1 MRISTA
7 RMPTITSSGLI
18 SLLEDAAHVSTS
30 CFDTSETDYDPDINR
45 SPIARAY
52 GQILDTMVAGLN
64 DLPDYYF
71 HDPMMED
78 CTWAAKLVFEH
89 PTCLNSIDYYGWPHG
104 QFKDALRKALND
116 HSLDSASCR
125 QIITPKPLCEAK
137 ECVFDQVGK
146 QVEVSEEC
154 IDSSE
159 ILGFKGT
166 VDMKKLFDTDKRNCR
181 VLSAGI
187 SDLGFCEVGA
197 FHCSEELNET
207 NNFVVRPLWIGWGKT
222 KQSLRSVIEGDAE
235 QIDLLKL
242 VSRFPCPHV
251 TC

>member
-1 MRISTA
+1 MANSKTLSGKLSKIILWILPVAVKSSLQNHCA
-7 RMPTITSSGLI
+7 RRKNACLT
-18 SLLEDAAHVSTS
+18 
-30 CFDTSETDYDPDINR
+30 
-45 SPIARAY
+45 
-52 GQILDTMVAGLN
+52 
-64 DLPDYYF
+64 
-71 HDPMMED
+71 
-78 CTWAAKLVFEH
+78 KL
-89 PTCLNSIDYYGWPHG
+89 
-104 QFKDALRKALND
+104 
-116 HSLDSASCR
+116 
-125 QIITPKPLCEAK
+125 
-137 ECVFDQVGK
+137 VGK

-207 NNFVVRPLWIGWGKT
+207 NNFVVRPLWIGWDKT
-222 KQSLRSVIEGDAE
+222 KQSLRSVIEADAE